1 MTSLSDRLLD
11 QVRNVV
17 PASIL
22 HNSLLG
28 YRAVSRG
35 VSRYVSKIPFTK
47 VGKHAAAIKA
57 DAEILITDPDSS
69 PRQLARQIVDSVGQL
84 KTKRDIN
91 RLIIRLGKIGDVHTT
106 LDYLSQLPVSAR
118 RARQLEKST
127 RFQRI
132 HAEVLTNG
140 VTFEP
145 RKSHVGTYEPIPG
158 RVAYILH
165 NCLPFHSG
173 GYATRSHGVMSGISA
188 QGYEVFAV
196 ARIGYPFDAVS
207 KANIGPS
214 PKMQYTIGDITY
226 NLMKFEDGVRPILRR
241 DVIRYA
247 RAFADALEE
256 WCLINRPEIIHAASF
271 GMNGIVAKEVATRL
285 GIKAVFE
292 LRGLH
297 ELRTESFASHMSE
310 SDLDGVNRAL
320 ETQAVRQADWV
331 LTLTGALRERT
342 IRRGADAQRISLL
355 PNGVDV
361 NQFLPLVRD
370 EELVAELGLQNK
382 TIIGYIGSLVDYEG
396 IDLLLESV
404 QKLSRERSDFH
415 LLIVGAGGYLPTL
428 QDVAKKLGVT
438 DFVTFVGRVSHSDVN
453 RYYSIID
460 ICPLPR
466 LPLPI
471 CEEVS
476 PLKPFEAM
484 AMEKCVVVSSVSAM
498 AEIID
503 DRDTGV
509 VFTKGDV
516 DSLADNLV
524 ALIEDPERRE
534 RIGKNARA
542 WVVENRTW
550 SAITQEVARVYTAF
564 GVHKSETR

>member
-1 MTSLSDRLLD
+1 MSSFTDRLLD
-11 QVRNVV
+11 QVRKTV
-17 PASIL
+17 PAPVL
-22 HNSLLG
+22 RGPLEA
-28 YRAVSRG
+28 YRAVSRVG
-35 VSRYVSKIPFTK
+35 SAYVSRFPNTKI
-47 VGKHAAAIKA
+47 GRHAANLKA
-57 DAEILITDPDSS
+57 DAEQLITDPDST
-69 PRQLARQIVDSVGQL
+69 PRELARQIVESVGEL
-84 KTKRDIN
+84 KGKRDIN
-91 RLIIRLGKIGDVHTT
+91 RLIIRLSKIGDVHTT
-106 LDYLSQLPVSAR
+106 LDYLTELPVTPR
-118 RARQLEKST
+118 RARQLSRATYLHRVK
-127 RFQRI
+127 
-132 HAEVLTNG
+132 AEVLTRG
-140 VTFEP
+140 VTFESRP
-145 RKSHVGTYEPIPG
+145 SHADTYEPIPG

-165 NCLPFHSG
+165 NSLPFHSG
-173 GYATRSHGVMSGISA
+173 GYATRSHGVMSGIAS
-188 QGYEVFAV
+188 QGYEVCAV
-196 ARIGYPFDAVS
+196 TRLGYPFDAVKKEVLKKGVDQNYVIGNIAYENLRF
-207 KANIGPS
+207 KA
-214 PKMQYTIGDITY
+214 
-226 NLMKFEDGVRPILRR
+226 GVKPIFRT
-241 DVIRYA
+241 DVVNYA

-271 GMNGIVAKEVATRL
+271 GMNGIVAKEVAKRL

-297 ELRTESFASHMSE
+297 ELRTESFANHMSA
-310 SDLDGVNRAL
+310 SDEDGVIRAL
-320 ETQAVRQADWV
+320 ETQAVKDADWV

-342 IRRGADAQRISLL
+342 IRRGADASRISLL

-361 NQFLPLVRD
+361 NQFLPLIRD
-370 EELVAELGLQNK
+370 EELVNQLGLQGK

-396 IDLLLESV
+396 IDLLLEAV
-404 QKLSRERSDFH
+404 QKISQTRNDFH
-415 LLIVGAGGYLPTL
+415 LLIVGSGQYVPTL
-428 QDVAKKLGVT
+428 KSVAQKLRVNDV
-438 DFVTFVGRVSHSDVN
+438 VTFVGRVSHTEVN

-516 DSLADNLV
+516 NSLAENLV
-524 ALIEDPERRE
+524 ALIEDPERRA
-534 RIGKNARA
+534 RIGVNARA

-550 SAITQEVARVYTAF
+550 SAITQEVARVYTSF
-564 GVHKSETR
+564 GVRKSEKR